1 MPRTVASPP
10 RLSISSLRSALSWV
24 SMTVVSIVQ
33 RAGNTAE
40 SAPAGALRLVV
51 IWVVGAA
58 LVNAATSGD
67 LACGDLAL
75 TGCAALR
82 ITKLLS
88 ERSRP
93 RCVELWHLGSSQ
105 NRSEHHEQG

>member
-1 MPRTVASPP
+1 
-10 RLSISSLRSALSWV
+10 
-24 SMTVVSIVQ
+24 MTVVSIVQ

-75 TGCAALR
+75 TGCDLVGQFIAYRSGHRLNAELAKVLMTEAELR
-82 ITKLLS
+82 GNWR
-88 ERSRP
+88 RSA
-93 RCVELWHLGSSQ
+93 
-105 NRSEHHEQG
+105 